1 MFYLD
6 SAVGVEI
13 RGNRLTFAVVSKGL
27 RGYVLRSCDK
37 IENYRELS
45 PAELYS
51 WVEKFEEVDGLD
63 RDNII
68 LGLSRDQVV
77 VREIELPLDVE
88 ENLDQVVQFQLQK
101 FEPGEEEQSYSDYVV
116 LKRNVQTNKLLIQT
130 IMVPREYLEES
141 LNVFR
146 ELNLY
151 PAAIRIS
158 GVGLFH
164 VFSVHE
170 DGYPQKAPHLVVA
183 IDPDGMELVL
193 VGGPEQFFSRK
204 ILVSQEDLNFERILE
219 ELDRFFSHLDLV
231 WEGLDKIYLS
241 GLLAEDFIE
250 GFRERFEDC
259 ELLSEKLNLKKQG
272 IISTSKTAD
281 CVGAIGLAI
290 SGIKKSRP
298 GKLNLIPPE
307 KRVIAERPSLVT
319 SLVLAG
325 LLAIMGLAVMTREYL
340 QQRQL
345 LAQVDA
351 QIELLQPE
359 VDRTM
364 VLRSDMEDSLAELE
378 ELQDFMEGHQTVLAV
393 LKELTEKMPDDSFLQ
408 NVNIQGDRV
417 TLNGFSGSASALLKT
432 LLDSRYLES
441 VESRYITP
449 DRNRQDG
456 ERFSFEA
463 RVRENPSEEE

>member
-1 MFYLD
+1 
-6 SAVGVEI
+6 
-13 RGNRLTFAVVSKGL
+13 
-27 RGYVLRSCDK
+27 
-37 IENYRELS
+37 
-45 PAELYS
+45 
-51 WVEKFEEVDGLD
+51 
-63 RDNII
+63 
-68 LGLSRDQVV
+68 
-77 VREIELPLDVE
+77 
-88 ENLDQVVQFQLQK
+88 
-101 FEPGEEEQSYSDYVV
+101 
-116 LKRNVQTNKLLIQT
+116 
-130 IMVPREYLEES
+130 
-141 LNVFR
+141 
-146 ELNLY
+146 
-151 PAAIRIS
+151 
-158 GVGLFH
+158 
-164 VFSVHE
+164 
-170 DGYPQKAPHLVVA
+170 
-183 IDPDGMELVL
+183 
-193 VGGPEQFFSRK
+193 
-204 ILVSQEDLNFERILE
+204 
-219 ELDRFFSHLDLV
+219 
-231 WEGLDKIYLS
+231 
-241 GLLAEDFIE
+241 
-250 GFRERFEDC
+250 
-259 ELLSEKLNLKKQG
+259 
-272 IISTSKTAD
+272 
-281 CVGAIGLAI
+281 
-290 SGIKKSRP
+290 
-298 GKLNLIPPE
+298 
-307 KRVIAERPSLVT
+307 
-319 SLVLAG
+319 VLAG